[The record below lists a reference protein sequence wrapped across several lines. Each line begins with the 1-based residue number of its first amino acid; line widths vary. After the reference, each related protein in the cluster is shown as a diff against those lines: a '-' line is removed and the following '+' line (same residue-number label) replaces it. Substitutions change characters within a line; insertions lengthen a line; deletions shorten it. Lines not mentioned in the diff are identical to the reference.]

1 MIIKKDVHQF
11 IKTDCEAGIGSA
23 GIIGDRILMIT
34 QGSSTAAPAND
45 GQQITSKEPTE
56 TDAII
61 ASLKVTAD
69 NAEIISSQM
78 AEIVSNINGGKGTL
92 GRLIQDP
99 TMAENVNQTI
109 VNLKKSSKGLN
120 ENMNA
125 AKDNFL
131 LRGYFK
137 KKEKAE
143 QKAEQKAKD
152 STEQK
157 AEEQKEN
164 EKKKK

>member
-1 MIIKKDVHQF
+1 
-11 IKTDCEAGIGSA
+11 
-23 GIIGDRILMIT
+23 MIT

-92 GRLIQDP
+92 GRLIQDRP
-99 TMAENVNQTI
+99 WPKMSTKPLLT
-109 VNLKKSSKGLN
+109 LKKQQRV
-120 ENMNA
+120 E
-125 AKDNFL
+125 
-131 LRGYFK
+131 
-137 KKEKAE
+137 
-143 QKAEQKAKD
+143 
-152 STEQK
+152 
-157 AEEQKEN
+157 
-164 EKKKK
+164 